1 MSAWASRR
9 ETHGV
14 LPGNPVSEIRT
25 RRWTRQLK
33 NIGHL
38 TIAKWI
44 PDHEN
49 PTDALQKG
57 VLKKAK
63 GRKRG
68 AGEVGRMTRS
78 VRQHMAAPL
87 ELLSEYPARVNP
99 MPTPMPTPT
108 PTSTPAQVLISCDG
122 ALMDAVRTSRNNT
135 TTNAQLL
142 PQVAFKQECETGTS
156 IKKTFTDITRNNALK
171 AEASPLTH
179 ATSASPALTL
189 SMMPITPS
197 VSNQMMTEVP
207 SDEQLEMVL
216 DDLPMLDA
224 DDNFALDALDHAFLP
239 PPAPI
244 GASCTIDERS
254 TGVDLS
260 QHSVEN
266 SSASVSE
273 DDGSAN
279 SGSSMPSASPQSSP
293 GMSRSPSP

>member
-108 PTSTPAQVLISCDG
+108 PTSTPAQVLISCD
-122 ALMDAVRTSRNNT
+122 
-135 TTNAQLL
+135 
-142 PQVAFKQECETGTS
+142 VAFKQECETGTS